1 MNSETTR
8 QRDGAPLSD
17 KLLIAITRHLNQEH
31 LEDILACARATA
43 AIDWAMQASLTH
55 LDAAGM
61 NIEVS
66 GCDQA
71 QSLRIDFPEPA
82 KGVLSLR
89 RLLSNII
96 TESRAQLDCPPR
108 ETTSRSSPVAFAA
121 TSQP

>member
-17 KLLIAITRHLNQEH
+17 KLLVAITRHLNQDH

-43 AIDWAMQASLTH
+43 AIDWAVQASLTH

-66 GCDQA
+66 GCNNV

-82 KGVLSLR
+82 KGVLSLQR
-89 RLLSNII
+89 RLSGLI
-96 TESRAQLDCPPR
+96 TESRAQLSCP
-108 ETTSRSSPVAFAA
+108 A
-121 TSQP
+121 TRDDQ